1 MRDPYEIL
9 GVSRAS
15 SGGDIKGLSPISE
28 KYHPDRNKDD
38 VKSKERFSEINSAY
52 EILGDEAKKAQFDR
66 GEIGVDGKPRG
77 FDGFG
82 AGPGGYSQAWRQNGA
97 SGAEQHFEFNFG
109 GGRGGGFED
118 FFDLFGGGRRR
129 AKPEPTRG
137 EDVSATA
144 TVTLETLAKGG
155 PVRVILPNGRT
166 LEVKVPAGVEDGK
179 QIRLRGQGQTGVG
192 GKQAGDALITIK
204 FAPIPISKLRAEI
217 SN

>member
-15 SGGDIKGLSPISE
+15 SGGDIKKAYRQLAK

-66 GEIGVDGKPRG
+66 GEIGADGKPRG

-129 AKPEPTRG
+129 AKPIAVYGTADGTGGGPPPGRRIAVIGAHATLANLATLFG
-137 EDVSATA
+137 GSQKLGVDATA
-144 TVTLETLAKGG
+144 LRIREPGQEAFLLLLAH
-155 PVRVILPNGRT
+155 
-166 LEVKVPAGVEDGK
+166 
-179 QIRLRGQGQTGVG
+179 LRQHTRPS
-192 GKQAGDALITIK
+192 TCR
-204 FAPIPISKLRAEI
+204 P
-217 SN
+217 

>member
-1 MRDPYEIL
+1 M
-9 GVSRAS
+9 
-15 SGGDIKGLSPISE
+15 
-28 KYHPDRNKDD
+28 
-38 VKSKERFSEINSAY
+38 
-52 EILGDEAKKAQFDR
+52 
-66 GEIGVDGKPRG
+66 
-77 FDGFG
+77 
-82 AGPGGYSQAWRQNGA
+82 
-97 SGAEQHFEFNFG
+97 
-109 GGRGGGFED
+109 
-118 FFDLFGGGRRR
+118 
-129 AKPEPTRG
+129 
-137 EDVSATA
+137 SATA